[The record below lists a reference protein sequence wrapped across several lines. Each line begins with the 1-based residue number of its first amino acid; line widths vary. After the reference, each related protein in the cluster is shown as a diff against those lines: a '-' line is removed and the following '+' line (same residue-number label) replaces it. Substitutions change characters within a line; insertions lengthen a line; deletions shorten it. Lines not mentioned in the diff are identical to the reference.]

1 MGSPASDNQN
11 PLPAY
16 QYFENIRNFLVAVE
30 ELKLPTFEASDLERV
45 NCYLFSH
52 MQTCIL
58 LAHLIAINSQF
69 TLIIIII
76 MKSFLDLIK
85 ELGQRDL
92 EHL

>member
-1 MGSPASDNQN
+1 MGSPASDTQN

-45 NCYLFSH
+45 NCYVLSNIR
-52 MQTCIL
+52 TCIL
-58 LAHLIAINSQF
+58 LAYLIAINSQF

-76 MKSFLDLIK
+76 RKKNLDLNK
-85 ELGQRDL
+85 ELKQRDL